1 MKSPINRNKARFRRN
16 RNNNNRF
23 MRKSWNR
30 ARKGL
35 GLTIKMKSP
44 NAHQSLNAWKQ
55 MFGVKTFRK
64 TRNAK
69 GKKSIQRV
77 QSR

>member
-1 MKSPINRNKARFRRN
+1 MKSPRNRNKARFRRN

-30 ARKGL
+30 CRKGH
-35 GLTIKMKSP
+35 GLRIKMKPP
-44 NAHQSLNAWKQ
+44 NGYQSLNAWKQ
-55 MFGVKTFRK
+55 MFGVKTFIK
-64 TRNAK
+64 TKNAK